1 MIETIGIIASLIILL
16 SFLFTD
22 LRKVRLINIFGA
34 ILYVIYGFFICSYAN
49 IILNGALILIHLY
62 YLFVKDKKKGDN
74 NG

>member
-1 MIETIGIIASLIILL
+1 MIEAIGIIASLIILL

-34 ILYVIYGFFICSYAN
+34 ILYVIYGFFIHSYAN

-62 YLFVKDKKKGDN
+62 YLFVKDKEKGGN